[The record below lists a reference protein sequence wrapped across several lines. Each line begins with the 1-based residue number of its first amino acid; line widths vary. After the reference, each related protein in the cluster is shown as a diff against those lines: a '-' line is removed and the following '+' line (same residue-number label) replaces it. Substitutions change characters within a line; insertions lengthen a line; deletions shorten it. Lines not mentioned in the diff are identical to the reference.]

1 MGIVSSQISG
11 FLVLTMIIC
20 HIILLLL
27 ILPVKIL
34 KKDSIMYDYI
44 SGKIAELNPAFA
56 VVDNNGVGYM
66 INISLTTYNDI
77 VNPKNENEL
86 KLYVYEAIREDAHV
100 LFGFSTKHEREL
112 FLLLISVSGVGPNT
126 ARMILSSLSPADF
139 EQCIATGNVGQLK
152 SVKGIGGKTAQRI
165 LVDLKDK
172 IKVASDTLLD
182 NKSANNAVYDEA
194 LAALM
199 MLGFTQQMSHKA
211 LKKLIKEDPSIS
223 VEAAI
228 KKALKMM

>member
-1 MGIVSSQISG
+1 
-11 FLVLTMIIC
+11 
-20 HIILLLL
+20 
-27 ILPVKIL
+27 
-34 KKDSIMYDYI
+34 MYDYI
-44 SGKIAELNPAFA
+44 TGRIAELNPAFI
-56 VVDNNGVGYM
+56 VVDNNGIGFM
-66 INISLTTYNDI
+66 INISLNTYND
-77 VNPKNENEL
+77 VVKDQKDDDV
-86 KLYVYEAIREDAHV
+86 KLFVYEAIREDAHI

-126 ARMILSSLSPADF
+126 ARVILSTLTPSDL
-139 EQCIATGNVGQLK
+139 EQCIATGNVGMLK

-182 NKSANNAVYDEA
+182 SNSANTAVYDEA

-199 MLGFTQQMSHKA
+199 MLGFSQQMSQKA
-211 LKKLIKEDPSIS
+211 LKKLLKEDPSIG
-223 VEAAI
+223 VELAI